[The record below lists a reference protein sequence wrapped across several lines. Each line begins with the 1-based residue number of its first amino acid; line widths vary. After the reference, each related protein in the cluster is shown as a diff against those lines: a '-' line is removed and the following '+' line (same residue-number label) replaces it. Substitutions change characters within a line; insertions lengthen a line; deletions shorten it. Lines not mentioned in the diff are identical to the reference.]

1 MNKIA
6 SPFLYNVFDLS
17 DYDEVVFETMRGCP
31 FSCSYCFYGGGES
44 KLRFFSL
51 ERIKKELLVIKRQG
65 GPRSCEF
72 TDSNF
77 NLPQRLNELY
87 PILREVNSDH
97 YFTFRAEINPEF
109 VTEKQIEIVFDLMDT
124 EDKELFEGCID
135 TLRCLINEDNRDK
148 IKNMPQIECV
158 HKYLPKEN
166 GIMKMIYLDFFK
178 KIL

>member
-1 MNKIA
+1 MLEKFLPEDWDRLRQIIKNK
-6 SPFLYNVFDLS
+6 P
-17 DYDEVVFETMRGCP
+17 DEWKKRVI
-31 FSCSYCFYGGGES
+31 YCFDGE
-44 KLRFFSL
+44 
-51 ERIKKELLVIKRQG
+51 
-65 GPRSCEF
+65 
-72 TDSNF
+72 N
-77 NLPQRLNELY
+77 
-87 PILREVNSDH
+87 
-97 YFTFRAEINPEF
+97 
-109 VTEKQIEIVFDLMDT
+109 TEKQIEIVFDLMDT

>member
-1 MNKIA
+1 MWAENMTNKFEKFADALCRDDA
-6 SPFLYNVFDLS
+6 SADYW
-17 DYDEVVFETMRGCP
+17 YDEGIIEAQDMLEKFLPEDWDRLRQIIKNKPDEWKKRVI
-31 FSCSYCFYGGGES
+31 YCFDGE
-44 KLRFFSL
+44 
-51 ERIKKELLVIKRQG
+51 
-65 GPRSCEF
+65 
-72 TDSNF
+72 N
-77 NLPQRLNELY
+77 
-87 PILREVNSDH
+87 
-97 YFTFRAEINPEF
+97 
-109 VTEKQIEIVFDLMDT
+109 TEKQIEIVFDLMDT